1 MAFSDV
7 KMGTETHVQANAVGG
22 EHGSPEIAG
31 ANHTGRDGTVAVN
44 GRAVTTI
51 DELEATKRGRFAFYK
66 SRNFYVVLI
75 LG

>member
-7 KMGTETHVQANAVGG
+7 KMGTETHVQANTVGR
-22 EHGSPEIAG
+22 EYGSPEIAG
-31 ANHTGRDGTVAVN
+31 ANHTGRDGTGAVN

-51 DELEATKRGRFAFYK
+51 EELEATKRGRFAFYK

>member
-7 KMGTETHVQANAVGG
+7 KMGTETHIQADAVRR

-31 ANHTGRDGTVAVN
+31 ANHTGRDGTITVN
-44 GRAVTTI
+44 GRAVTTVE
-51 DELEATKRGRFAFYK
+51 ELEANKRGRFAFYK